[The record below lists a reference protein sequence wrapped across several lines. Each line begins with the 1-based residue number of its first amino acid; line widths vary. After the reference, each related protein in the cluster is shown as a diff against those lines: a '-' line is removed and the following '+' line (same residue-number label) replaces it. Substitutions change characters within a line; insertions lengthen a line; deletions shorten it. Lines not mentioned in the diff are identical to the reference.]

1 MNVSEYKELTKGSR
15 LERLLAAQ
23 ILWANLPPPER
34 EFKLFADRKYRGDF
48 VWPKSRLCVELQG
61 GCHTIRARWLQ
72 DIDKSQH
79 LLLAGWRLLYLSPED
94 VKKGR
99 AVDLIFHVLNM
110 CE

>member
-1 MNVSEYKELTKGSR
+1 MNVAEYKELTKGSR

-23 ILWANLPPPER
+23 ILLANLPPPER

-79 LLLAGWRLLYLSPED
+79 LLLAGWRLLYLSPAD
-94 VKKGR
+94 VKSAR
-99 AVDLIFHVLNM
+99 AVRLIRAALDIR
-110 CE
+110 